1 MNKNPSLSFAKVMY
15 LVIIVAT
22 IITCFIV
29 YKDIDSK
36 VAIGFVVGYVIFMSL
51 YLIFIIFITIFNSR
65 KFKWIEIRRRVIKL
79 LICFI
84 AISGLNYILDY
95 YFGSSEIDLFK
106 VLTRAFAI
114 AFGVCFSDVMFFKKK
129 EN

>member
-1 MNKNPSLSFAKVMY
+1 MIKAKVWK
-15 LVIIVAT
+15 L
-22 IITCFIV
+22 
-29 YKDIDSK
+29 SK
-36 VAIGFVVGYVIFMSL
+36 V
-51 YLIFIIFITIFNSR
+51 TIY
-65 KFKWIEIRRRVIKL
+65 
-79 LICFI
+79 FI

-95 YFGSSEIDLFK
+95 YFRSSEIDLFK

>member
-1 MNKNPSLSFAKVMY
+1 MY
-15 LVIIVAT
+15 LLIIVAT

-36 VAIGFVVGYVIFMSL
+36 VAIGFVVGYVIFL
-51 YLIFIIFITIFNSR
+51 FAYLLFTIFITIYNSR

-84 AISGLNYILDY
+84 AISGLNYILNY
-95 YFGSSEIDLFK
+95 YFRSSEIDLFK
-106 VLTRAFAI
+106 ILTRAFAI
-114 AFGVCFSDVMFFKKK
+114 ALGICFSDVMFLKKK

>member
-1 MNKNPSLSFAKVMY
+1 MKNNISFTKIIY

-36 VAIGFVVGYVIFMSL
+36 VAIGFVVGYAIFMFL
-51 YLIFIIFITIFNSR
+51 YLIFIVFITIFNLR
-65 KFKWIEIRRRVIKL
+65 KFKWIDIRTKLFKL
-79 LICFI
+79 LIYFI
-84 AISGLNYILDY
+84 IISGLNYSLDY
-95 YFGSSEIDLFK
+95 YFRPSEIELFK
-106 VLTRAFAI
+106 ILTRSFAI
-114 AFGVCFSDVMFFKKK
+114 AFGVCFGDVMFFQKK